1 MKRRTFWI
9 IDAVMYLLA
18 SIFSF
23 INALK
28 DNADWFRVIQ
38 IILCAIYLYLSL
50 YYWIKAL
57 PFKIKKIKIKI
68 EEEE

>member
-38 IILCAIYLYLSL
+38 ILLCAIYLYLSL

-57 PFKIKKIKIKI
+57 LFKIKKIKIKI